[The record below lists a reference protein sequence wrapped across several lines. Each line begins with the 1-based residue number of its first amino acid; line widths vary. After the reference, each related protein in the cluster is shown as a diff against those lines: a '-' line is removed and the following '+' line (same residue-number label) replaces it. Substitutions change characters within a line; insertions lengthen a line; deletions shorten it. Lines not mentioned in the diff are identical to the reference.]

1 MTSDFQRAKVY
12 AAENILARMYD
23 RAAESGSP
31 EVSLHGVTVTLPP
44 EAKFGCVASVQS
56 YVGRVMAMPAVV
68 AEFGVKTVPAVR
80 HRQGTKAAHYQAG
93 TIAVPTAREGRW
105 ALREL
110 VVLHELAHHLA
121 RGDSHG
127 PRFVASYITLLGLV
141 LGPEIEL
148 LARML
153 FTDGGVQIVPPKPVW
168 EKSCARS
175 GKDPS

>member
-1 MTSDFQRAKVY
+1 MTRDFQRAKVY

-44 EAKFGCVASVQS
+44 EAKFGCVESVQAYIS
-56 YVGRVMAMPAVV
+56 RVMALPAVV
-68 AEFGVKTVPAVR
+68 AEFGSKTVPAVR
-80 HRQGTKAAHYQAG
+80 HRQGTRAAHYQAG
-93 TIAVPTAREGRW
+93 TIAVPTARDGRW
-105 ALREL
+105 AMREL
-110 VVLHELAHHLA
+110 VILHELAHHLA
-121 RGDSHG
+121 WGDRHG
-127 PRFVASYITLLGLV
+127 PRFVSTFITLLGAV

-153 FTDGGVQIVPPKPVW
+153 FADGGVQTVPPRVAW

-175 GKDPS
+175 GKDLS

>member
-1 MTSDFQRAKVY
+1 MSRDFQRAKVY

-44 EAKFGCVASVQS
+44 EAKFGCVDSVQV
-56 YVGRVMAMPAVV
+56 YIDRVMAMPTVV
-68 AEFGVKTVPAVR
+68 AAFGGKSTPAVR
-80 HRQGTKAAHYQAG
+80 HRQGTRAAHYCNN
-93 TIAVPTAREGRW
+93 TIAIPTDRDGRW
-105 ALREL
+105 AMREL

-121 RGDSHG
+121 WGDRHG
-127 PRFVASYITLLGLV
+127 PRFVSSFITLLGLV

-153 FTDGGVQIVPPKPVW
+153 FTDGGVQTIPPRVAW
-168 EKSCARS
+168 EKSAARTR
-175 GKDPS
+175 KDPQ

>member
-1 MTSDFQRAKVY
+1 MTRDFQRAKVY

-44 EAKFGCVASVQS
+44 EAKFGCVASVQA
-56 YVGRVMAMPAVV
+56 YVGRVLAMPSVV
-68 AEFGVKTVPAVR
+68 AEFGTKAAPTVR

-93 TIAVPTAREGRW
+93 TIAVPTSRDGKW

-110 VVLHELAHHLA
+110 VILHELAHHLA
-121 RGDSHG
+121 RGDHHG
-127 PRFVASYITLLGLV
+127 PRFVSTFITLLGLV
-141 LGPEIEL
+141 LGPEVDL

-153 FTDGGVQIVPPKPVW
+153 FTDGGVQIVPPRVAW
-168 EKSCARS
+168 EKSAART
-175 GKDPS
+175 GKDPQ